1 MFEPRVF
8 PLMMYAEWYKED
20 VSPNLTKKQ
29 KIKLLK
35 KISDTSLRRD
45 ITSPNVKFSKKDYPE
60 LAPFMH
66 TEDLS
71 GLQLYAV
78 MTELF
83 HEVHLKSKIPKPYP
97 SMPRKKLKKV
107 V

>member
-8 PLMMYAEWYKED
+8 PLMMFAQWYKED
-20 VSPNLTKKQ
+20 VSPHLSKKQ
-29 KIKLLK
+29 KKKLLK

-45 ITSPNVKFSKKDYPE
+45 ITAPSVKFTKKEFPE

-66 TEDLS
+66 TKDLT

-83 HEVHLKSKIPKPYP
+83 HEVHPKSKIPRPYP
-97 SMPRKKLKKV
+97 ALSRKKLKKV
-107 V
+107 I